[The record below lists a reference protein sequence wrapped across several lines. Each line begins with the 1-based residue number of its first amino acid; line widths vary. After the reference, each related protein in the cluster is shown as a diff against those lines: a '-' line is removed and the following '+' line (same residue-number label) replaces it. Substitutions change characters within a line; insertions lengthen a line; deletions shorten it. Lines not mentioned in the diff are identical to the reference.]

1 MLWCFGALVAQRGR
15 ALPQICYIRLSS
27 VTKCS
32 IFHQGINSTYIRV
45 GKKSLLNKVGFY
57 CSNCDIHYD
66 LEQKPYTVGG
76 RWSSLVKMPA
86 LTLAQYDDNSINPT
100 TNKYE
105 NHQQKYEVGRVGF
118 EPTTP
123 AMSRRYLN
131 QARPPAPYTD

>member
-1 MLWCFGALVAQRGR
+1 
-15 ALPQICYIRLSS
+15 

-32 IFHQGINSTYIRV
+32 ICHQGINSTYIRV
-45 GKKSLLNKVGFY
+45 GEKSLLNKVGYY

-66 LEQKPYTVGG
+66 LDQKPYTKNEKPYTVGG
-76 RWSSLVKMPA
+76 RWSSLVKIPPK
-86 LTLAQYDDNSINPT
+86 TCAQYDDNMINRSV
-100 TNKYE
+100 NQYE